1 MDTELEKKINIQNK
15 HSKYIDNYIKNDLFW
30 GIGIENELY
39 LEFENKIKVTK
50 DFFTKN
56 HKRERY
62 SVNYF
67 TSYKENF
74 KNESF
79 NFSCTNNEIELPL
92 IINSHSFLYTDS
104 NNNSQKKYTKLCEPN
119 EKFSGKTLG
128 EELIN
133 YNSFFKNTIDVNW
146 LYDGDTIEFTTLKFY
161 KVRLN
166 DVLNEL
172 DSFKLKFIDNL
183 QEFQKKKNIFLD
195 YGMIK
200 IMEKN
205 HPFTVHLTNLNNIA
219 IFNNGT
225 LHYNITLPTQL
236 NDKKFIKNKIKFFK
250 DHKKAIKIIQWLE
263 PFIIC
268 VYNTPDYFSTLENY
282 ENKDMYSKCSQR
294 CAVSRYIS
302 IGTYDADLMLTGKIL
317 TISSD
322 IFSNNDTWWYNK
334 YHQESG
340 YEKLNQIGLDINFNK
355 YYNHGIELRFFDH
368 ITDSNLIFESFEFLI
383 YLMDYI
389 LENEIDIEN
398 PIHNNVWNNLVYNI
412 MTNGKDYNLSCDEI
426 FIYNKLLNLDIFS
439 NNIKDVYYE
448 IYFKFLFR
456 YNDIVKTNDNDIYI
470 EPTGLYSKLTLEKRN
485 IDIKYFETMQKY
497 LAKINIKET
506 IIKKKSLCNRIF
518 NSFSCTKIK

>member
-1 MDTELEKKINIQNK
+1 
-15 HSKYIDNYIKNDLFW
+15 
-30 GIGIENELY
+30 
-39 LEFENKIKVTK
+39 
-50 DFFTKN
+50 
-56 HKRERY
+56 
-62 SVNYF
+62 
-67 TSYKENF
+67 
-74 KNESF
+74 
-79 NFSCTNNEIELPL
+79 
-92 IINSHSFLYTDS
+92 
-104 NNNSQKKYTKLCEPN
+104 
-119 EKFSGKTLG
+119 
-128 EELIN
+128 
-133 YNSFFKNTIDVNW
+133 
-146 LYDGDTIEFTTLKFY
+146 
-161 KVRLN
+161 
-166 DVLNEL
+166 
-172 DSFKLKFIDNL
+172 
-183 QEFQKKKNIFLD
+183 
-195 YGMIK
+195 
-200 IMEKN
+200 MEKN
-205 HPFTVHLTNLNNIA
+205 HPFSVHLTNLTNVA

-236 NDKKFIKNKIKFFK
+236 NNKKFIKDKIKFFK
-250 DHKKAIKIIQWLE
+250 DHKRAIKIIQWLE

-398 PIHNNVWNNLVYNI
+398 PIYNNLWNNLVYNI
-412 MTNGKDYNLSCDEI
+412 MTSGKDYNLSCDEI

-439 NNIKDVYYE
+439 NNIKEVYYE
-448 IYFKFLFR
+448 IYFKLLFK
-456 YNDIVKTNDNDIYI
+456 YNNIVKKNDNDIFI
-470 EPTGLYSKLTLEKRN
+470 EPIGLYSKLTLGKRN
-485 IDIKYFETMQKY
+485 IDIKYFEKIQKY
-497 LAKINIKET
+497 LTKINIEET
-506 IIKKKSLCNRIF
+506 IIKKKSLCNRIL
-518 NSFSCTKIK
+518 NSLSCTKIN

>member
-1 MDTELEKKINIQNK
+1 MDNELEKKINIQNK
-15 HSKYIDNYIKNDLFW
+15 HSKYIDYYIKNDLFW

-50 DFFTKN
+50 DFFIKN

-62 SVNYF
+62 SVNYY
-67 TSYKENF
+67 TNYKENF

-79 NFSCTNNEIELPL
+79 NFSCTKDEIELPL

-104 NNNSQKKYTKLCEPN
+104 NNNPQKKYTKLCEPN

-128 EELIN
+128 EDIVN

-146 LYDGDTIEFTTLKFY
+146 LYDGDTFEFTTIKFY
-161 KVRLN
+161 KVNLN

-172 DSFKLKFIDNL
+172 ETFKLKFIDNL
-183 QEFQKKKNIFLD
+183 QEFQKKKNFFLN

-205 HPFTVHLTNLNNIA
+205 HPFTVHLTNLNNVA

-236 NDKKFIKNKIKFFK
+236 NEKKIVKDKIKFFK

-282 ENKDMYSKCSQR
+282 KNKDMYSKCSQR

-322 IFSNNDTWWYNK
+322 IFSNNDNWWYN
-334 YHQESG
+334 
-340 YEKLNQIGLDINFNK
+340 N
-355 YYNHGIELRFFDH
+355 
-368 ITDSNLIFESFEFLI
+368 
-383 YLMDYI
+383 
-389 LENEIDIEN
+389 
-398 PIHNNVWNNLVYNI
+398 
-412 MTNGKDYNLSCDEI
+412 
-426 FIYNKLLNLDIFS
+426 
-439 NNIKDVYYE
+439 
-448 IYFKFLFR
+448 
-456 YNDIVKTNDNDIYI
+456 
-470 EPTGLYSKLTLEKRN
+470 
-485 IDIKYFETMQKY
+485 
-497 LAKINIKET
+497 
-506 IIKKKSLCNRIF
+506 IIKKVDMKN
-518 NSFSCTKIK
+518 